1 MKVAVATDHGGY
13 PLKEIV
19 IDTLKQLGHT
29 PIDLGTNS
37 EESVDYPDFAELAGR
52 AIVEGKAERAVAI
65 CGSGVGVCIA
75 GNKINGV
82 YACLCHDTYSAAQ
95 GVQHDHMNM
104 LCLGARVI
112 GTELASKIVESF
124 ITAEPSDDPRHMRRV
139 GKIRAIEEN
148 EMKGR
153 Q

>member
-52 AIVEGKAERAVAI
+52 AIVEGKAERAVVI

-75 GNKINGV
+75 GNKIKGSML
-82 YACLCHDTYSAAQ
+82 ACVMIPTLQ
-95 GVQHDHMNM
+95 P
-104 LCLGARVI
+104 RVFN
-112 GTELASKIVESF
+112 T
-124 ITAEPSDDPRHMRRV
+124 IT
-139 GKIRAIEEN
+139 
-148 EMKGR
+148 
-153 Q
+153 